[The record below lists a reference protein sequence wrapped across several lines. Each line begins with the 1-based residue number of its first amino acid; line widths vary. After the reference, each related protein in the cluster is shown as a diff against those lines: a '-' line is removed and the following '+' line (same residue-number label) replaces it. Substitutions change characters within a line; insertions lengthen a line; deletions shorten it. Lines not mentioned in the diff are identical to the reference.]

1 MTEQISLVIPTLNEE
16 GNVTTLVKRL
26 ARVFQERSLKG
37 EVIFI
42 DDHSTDRTR
51 ERLAKLAKEYADV
64 FTLTCSLKQGQR
76 GKAQSLIEGFAL
88 ARYGIIAMIDA
99 DLQYPPEAIP
109 GMLDKLKQ
117 GADIV
122 VANRAEH
129 DTNAVR
135 KLLSKSFSFLFSRLL
150 HDLHCDSQ
158 SGLKV
163 FRKKIL
169 SEVTLHPTPWTFDL
183 EFLLSARN
191 YGYVIDSVTI
201 AFSERQAGV
210 SKLNPLKAVFEI
222 GWSALELKWHGQKP
236 FIIHPED
243 GNGSMVGAGIA
254 HNRQRFVTHTT
265 LPHHISALRT
275 FAPWQRNVILGILFV
290 IGGGL
295 VIAPLTTGIV
305 IVAVLTAVYFIDA
318 LFNLF
323 LVMKSLKVPPEMSST
338 EEELRA
344 LDETTL
350 PVYSVLCPLYKE
362 AHMLPTFVTAMQA
375 LDWPK
380 AKLDVLLLLEEN
392 DQETVIAAEAM
403 NLPSYIRILVVP
415 HSMPKTKP
423 KACNYGLSFASG
435 EYVVIYDAE
444 DIPEPAQLK
453 KAYLGFQNSDP
464 SVRCL
469 QAKLNYF
476 NPHQNLLTRLFTA
489 EYSLWFDVI
498 LPGLQSINTSLP
510 LGGTSNHFRTRDLL
524 ELEGW
529 DPFNVT
535 EDCDLGARIFK
546 RGYRTA
552 IIDSVTL
559 EEANSD
565 VKNWIRQ
572 RSRWIKGY
580 MQTYLVH
587 MRHPFQFVRE
597 NGWHAL
603 IFQLVVGGKIGF
615 MFINPF
621 LWLATLSYFTLTAL
635 VGPTIEAL
643 FPPLVFY
650 FAALSL
656 VFGNFL
662 YLYYYMIGTAKR
674 EHFQVVKYVFLIPFY
689 WFLVSYAAFIGLYQ
703 LIAKPHYWEKTVHG
717 LHIKKTVRKARLL
730 QLSESF
736 SLSFSWF
743 PKTTLSFPLAKW
755 LLSKEGVFIYALVLS
770 NFLNFAFN
778 AYLGRVLSFVE
789 LGLLTFVNTIWYLTM
804 VFLGAFAT
812 TINHHS
818 AYLSGKEST
827 ATSARFFL
835 QSLSKGLVFTGGF
848 IILWL
853 FSAPLVGHFFQIEN
867 VNVLL
872 LFTPVFLFGIITA
885 AREVEWT

>member
-1 MTEQISLVIPTLNEE
+1 
-16 GNVTTLVKRL
+16 
-26 ARVFQERSLKG
+26 
-37 EVIFI
+37 
-42 DDHSTDRTR
+42 
-51 ERLAKLAKEYADV
+51 
-64 FTLTCSLKQGQR
+64 
-76 GKAQSLIEGFAL
+76 
-88 ARYGIIAMIDA
+88 
-99 DLQYPPEAIP
+99 
-109 GMLDKLKQ
+109 
-117 GADIV
+117 
-122 VANRAEH
+122 
-129 DTNAVR
+129 
-135 KLLSKSFSFLFSRLL
+135 
-150 HDLHCDSQ
+150 
-158 SGLKV
+158 
-163 FRKKIL
+163 
-169 SEVTLHPTPWTFDL
+169 
-183 EFLLSARN
+183 
-191 YGYVIDSVTI
+191 
-201 AFSERQAGV
+201 
-210 SKLNPLKAVFEI
+210 
-222 GWSALELKWHGQKP
+222 
-236 FIIHPED
+236 
-243 GNGSMVGAGIA
+243 
-254 HNRQRFVTHTT
+254 
-265 LPHHISALRT
+265 
-275 FAPWQRNVILGILFV
+275 
-290 IGGGL
+290 
-295 VIAPLTTGIV
+295 
-305 IVAVLTAVYFIDA
+305 VAVLTAVYFIDA

-403 NLPSYIRILVVP
+403 NLPSYIRIVVVP

-621 LWLATLSYFTLTAL
+621 LWLATLSYFTLTVF
-635 VGPTIEAL
+635 VGPAIEAL

-703 LIAKPHYWEKTVHG
+703 LIAKPHYWEKTMHG
-717 LHIKKTVRKARLL
+717 LHMKKKKEKELAVRTEAVRSSPTVSTHGEKLARERLFFRIIPKSLTHFFFSSKGLL
-730 QLSESF
+730 IG
-736 SLSFSWF
+736 
-743 PKTTLSFPLAKW
+743 AM
-755 LLSKEGVFIYALVLS
+755 LLGNV
-770 NFLNFAFN
+770 LNFIFN
-778 AYLGRVLSFVE
+778 AYLGRVLTFSE
-789 LGLLTFVNTIWYLTM
+789 LNIVVFVNTLWIIMTVVVGGFSSTTNHRVSYLLAHKGT
-804 VFLGAFAT
+804 GAMWA
-812 TINHHS
+812 
-818 AYLSGKEST
+818 
-827 ATSARFFL
+827 FFL
-835 QSLSKGLVFTGGF
+835 YNLKCVTGLFVGVSLFWIFLSPVLASFFHVENVMVLVF
-848 IILWL
+848 
-853 FSAPLVGHFFQIEN
+853 
-867 VNVLL
+867 
-872 LFTPVFLFGIITA
+872 FTPAILFGFLSYNFQGFLKGGLYFPAVAVVTLTEA
-885 AREVEWT
+885 FSKL